1 MMNRGCIKLTVFV
14 SAIIFILSTFYY
26 LKFLPELRNK
36 ILLNSLERIKVSVK
50 EYNDDYPNNQLNE
63 NSIDATSKLLGING
77 RKKMYL
83 SVDEVIINNGIIS
96 DYWNNPIQIKISEK
110 NIKVFSIGRN
120 NIANDQDDIIAQ

>member
-1 MMNRGCIKLTVFV
+1 MNRGCIKLAVFV

-26 LKFLPELRNK
+26 LNLLPKLRNK

-50 EYNDDYPNNQLNE
+50 EYNNDYPNKQLHE
-63 NSIDATSKLLGING
+63 NSIDATSRLLGNNG

-120 NIANDQDDIIAQ
+120 NIANDQDDIIAH

>member
-1 MMNRGCIKLTVFV
+1 MNRGCMKLAVFV
-14 SAIIFILSTFYY
+14 SAFIFILSTFYY
-26 LKFLPELRNK
+26 LNFLPKLRNK

-50 EYNDDYPNNQLNE
+50 EYNNDYPNNQLHK
-63 NSIDATSKLLGING
+63 NSIDATSRLLGNNG

>member
-1 MMNRGCIKLTVFV
+1 MNRGCIKLAVFV
-14 SAIIFILSTFYY
+14 SAIIFILSTVYY
-26 LKFLPELRNK
+26 LNFLPKLRNK

-50 EYNDDYPNNQLNE
+50 EYNNDYPNNQLHE
-63 NSIDATSKLLGING
+63 NSIDATSRLLGNNG

>member
-1 MMNRGCIKLTVFV
+1 MNRGCIKLAVFV

-26 LKFLPELRNK
+26 LNFLPKLRNK

-50 EYNDDYPNNQLNE
+50 EYNKDHPNNQLYE
-63 NSIDATSKLLGING
+63 NSIDATSRLLGNNG

>member
-1 MMNRGCIKLTVFV
+1 MNRGCIKLAVFV

-26 LKFLPELRNK
+26 LNFLPKLRNK

-50 EYNDDYPNNQLNE
+50 EYNNDYPNKQLHE
-63 NSIDATSKLLGING
+63 NSIDATSRLLGNNG

-83 SVDEVIINNGIIS
+83 SVDEVIINNEIIS
-96 DYWNNPIQIKISEK
+96 DYWNNPIRIKISEK

>member
-1 MMNRGCIKLTVFV
+1 MNRGCIKFIVFV
-14 SAIIFILSTFYY
+14 SAITFILSTFYY
-26 LKFLPELRNK
+26 LNFLPKLRNK
-36 ILLNSLERIKVSVK
+36 ILLNSLEIIKVSVK
-50 EYNDDYPNNQLNE
+50 EYNDDYPNNQLHG
-63 NSIDATSKLLGING
+63 NSIDSTSKLLGENG

>member
-1 MMNRGCIKLTVFV
+1 MNRGCIKLAVFV

-26 LKFLPELRNK
+26 LNFLPKLRNK
-36 ILLNSLERIKVSVK
+36 ILLNSLERIKISVK

>member
-1 MMNRGCIKLTVFV
+1 MNRGCIKLAVFV

-26 LKFLPELRNK
+26 LNFLPKLRNK

-50 EYNDDYPNNQLNE
+50 EYNSDYPNNQLHE
-63 NSIDATSKLLGING
+63 NSIDATSRLLGDNG

-83 SVDEVIINNGIIS
+83 SLDEVIINNGIIS

>member
-1 MMNRGCIKLTVFV
+1 MNRGCIKLAVFV

-26 LKFLPELRNK
+26 LNFLPKLRNK

-50 EYNDDYPNNQLNE
+50 EYNKDHPNTQLHE
-63 NSIDATSKLLGING
+63 NSIDATSRLLGNNG